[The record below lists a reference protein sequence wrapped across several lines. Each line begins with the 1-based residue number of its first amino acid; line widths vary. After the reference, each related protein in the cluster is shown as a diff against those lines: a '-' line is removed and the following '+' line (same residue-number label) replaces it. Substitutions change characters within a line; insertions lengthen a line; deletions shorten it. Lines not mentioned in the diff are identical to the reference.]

1 MNAPCCCSTHVVTL
15 APPRR
20 SLRRRGI
27 AALEWLAPACVLAL
41 MPKCPACVA
50 AYVGMAT
57 GLGISV
63 SSAAQL
69 RSAAIGLCL
78 LSLVGLAASRLTA
91 RWRIRR
97 EQAGG

>member
-1 MNAPCCCSTHVVTL
+1 MNAPCCCSTHAVTL
-15 APPRR
+15 SPPRR
-20 SLRRRGI
+20 TPLRRGI

-50 AYVGMAT
+50 AYVGMFT

-69 RSAAIGLCL
+69 RAAAIGLCL
-78 LSLVGLAASRLTA
+78 LSLVGLAVGRLNA

-97 EQAGG
+97 EHTAG

>member
-1 MNAPCCCSTHVVTL
+1 MNAPCCCSTAVVAL

-20 SLRRRGI
+20 TRLRRGI

-78 LSLVGLAASRLTA
+78 LSLAGLAATRLIG
-91 RWRIRR
+91 RRRIRR
-97 EQAGG
+97 EHGAG

>member
-1 MNAPCCCSTHVVTL
+1 VTL

-41 MPKCPACVA
+41 MPKCPACLA
-50 AYVGMAT
+50 AYLGMAT

-69 RSAAIGLCL
+69 RSAAIGLCV
-78 LSLVGLAASRLTA
+78 LSLAGLAAARLIA
-91 RWRIRR
+91 RWRMRS
-97 EQAGG
+97 EHAAG